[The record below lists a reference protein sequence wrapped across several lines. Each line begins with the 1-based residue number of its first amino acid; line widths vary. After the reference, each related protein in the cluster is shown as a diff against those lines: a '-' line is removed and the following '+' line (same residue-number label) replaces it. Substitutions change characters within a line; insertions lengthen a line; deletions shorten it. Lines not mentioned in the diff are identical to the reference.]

1 MNSVGASG
9 DSVPGLSDG
18 AAVPAREAVAA
29 RWRDLRIR
37 VISAL
42 ALLPPGL
49 LCLWLGGLTWLALL
63 AAGGVGLGLE
73 WRQMTRGRP
82 RPGGLALAGMVYLGV
97 PVVCLASLRLR
108 PGGLALMLFL
118 VVLVSCCDIGA
129 YLVGRLL
136 GGPKLAPRISPGK
149 TWSGAVGG
157 LGFGITG
164 GVLAAAAAGLR
175 AELGAIAVFALLLA
189 VVAEL
194 GDLAESAIKRRFGVK
209 DSGRLLPGH
218 GGLLD
223 RFDGLLATAPVAC
236 LLLAQPAIGA
246 HLFVIA
252 AASAAAGGRSVGW

>member
-1 MNSVGASG
+1 M
-9 DSVPGLSDG
+9 PGLSDG
-18 AAVPAREAVAA
+18 AVARARDGEAA
-29 RWRDLRIR
+29 RWRDLRTR
-37 VISAL
+37 VASAL

-49 LCLWLGGLTWLALL
+49 LCLWLGGLAWLALL
-63 AAGGVGLGLE
+63 AAGAVGLGLE

-82 RPGGLALAGMVYLGV
+82 PRGRLALAGLVYLGV
-97 PVVCLASLRLR
+97 PIVCLAALRLR

-129 YLVGRLL
+129 YLVGRLV

-149 TWSGAVGG
+149 TWSGAAGG
-157 LGFGITG
+157 LGFGLAG
-164 GVLAAAAAGLR
+164 GVLVALAAGLR
-175 AELGAIAVFALLLA
+175 AEIGAIASFALLLA
-189 VVAEL
+189 VIAEL

-223 RFDGLLATAPVAC
+223 RFDGLLATAPVAW

-252 AASAAAGGRSVGW
+252 AASAETVGRPIGW